1 MLELILSN
9 LTKQHQLQE
18 PPLKRFHQAQDRINA
33 EPPTARNDTM
43 ENTME
48 QQGYPPT
55 THIKPREPIINQDYA
70 TAPID
75 LEAALFV
82 IQSYEDAR
90 VVDID
95 GNILTAGQLRRN
107 VSGIYNRRG
116 NIVSDPCRQCK
127 HVHTYYVLTQP
138 FVGHKCLC
146 PFEQC

>member
-1 MLELILSN
+1 MIELILSN

-82 IQSYEDAR
+82 IQSYEDSR

-95 GNILTAGQLRRN
+95 GIILTAGQLRRN
-107 VSGIYNRRG
+107 VSEEFITDEV
-116 NIVSDPCRQCK
+116 ILFQIHVVSVNMCTP
-127 HVHTYYVLTQP
+127 TMY
-138 FVGHKCLC
+138 
-146 PFEQC
+146 